1 MKIKT
6 TFKELYPGNKF
17 TVDKHPEALFMKLC
31 VPINNHINAIN
42 LLNGYTFHFNLDSEV
57 YQRKVEIRVYK

>member
-6 TFKELYPGNKF
+6 TFKELCPSDIFTTNKY
-17 TVDKHPEALFMKLC
+17 PEAVFIKIC

-42 LLNGYTFHFNLDSEV
+42 LLNGYTFHFNCNSEV
-57 YQRKVEIRVYK
+57 YKRKVEIKVYK